1 MSAFEYTAIDASGRE
16 TRGVLEGDT
25 ARQVRQQLRDQGWTP
40 LSVSESAR
48 AERSGRA
55 RGLAGLLAYGTGL
68 SARDLTIITRQLAT
82 LIQAGAPVE
91 EALRTVARYAEKPR
105 LQNLLMALRGHV
117 VEGQSLAS
125 ALAEFPRSFS
135 DMYVATVRAG
145 EDAGYLGGVLERL
158 ADYVERSLETRSR
171 VAGALIYPLIL
182 TVVAITIVALLLAY
196 VVPEVVTV
204 FESLAQDLPPLTVA
218 LLAISAFVREWG
230 LLMLALI
237 VGALVAFTL
246 AMRNEGFRY
255 RFDALLLRLPFVGP
269 LLLEIDT
276 GRFARTLSILAASGT
291 PVLEALGTA
300 SQVISRRPIRAAVR
314 KAAAQVREGE
324 SLQQALHA
332 SGWFPPMMLQLIAI
346 GEASGEL
353 DNMLH
358 RAADFQERDT
368 NMQISMFVTAFEP
381 ALMLAMGLVV
391 LLIALAMLLPIF
403 ELNQLVG

>member
-1 MSAFEYTAIDASGRE
+1 MSAFEYTAIDAAGRE
-16 TRGVLEGDT
+16 TRGILEGDT

-40 LSVSESAR
+40 LSVTESAEL
-48 AERSGRA
+48 ERSARA
-55 RGLAGLLAYGTGL
+55 RGLSGLLAYGTGL
-68 SARDLTIITRQLAT
+68 SARELTVVTRQLAT
-82 LIQAGAPVE
+82 LIQAGSPVE
-91 EALRTVARYAEKPR
+91 EALRTVAHYADKQR
-105 LQNLLMALRGHV
+105 LQNLLMALRARV

-135 DMYVATVRAG
+135 EMYVATVRAG
-145 EDAGYLGGVLERL
+145 EEAGHLGGVLDRL
-158 ADYVERSLETRSR
+158 ADYVERSLATRSS

-182 TVVAITIVALLLAY
+182 TVVAIGIVALLLAY
-196 VVPEVVTV
+196 VVPEVVSV
-204 FESLAQDLPPLTVA
+204 FDSLEQDLPALTVA
-218 LLAISAFVREWG
+218 LLAISAFVRAWG
-230 LLMLALI
+230 LLALAVLF
-237 VGALVAFTL
+237 GGLVAFTL
-246 AMRNEGFRY
+246 ALRNETFRY

-269 LLLEIDT
+269 LLLDIDT

-300 SQVISRRPIRAAVR
+300 TQVISRRPIRAAVR
-314 KAAAQVREGE
+314 RAAAQVREGE
-324 SLQQALHA
+324 SLQQALNA

-368 NMQISMFVTAFEP
+368 NMQISVFVTVFEP
-381 ALMLAMGLVV
+381 TLMLAMGLIV
-391 LLIALAMLLPIF
+391 LFIALAMLLPIF